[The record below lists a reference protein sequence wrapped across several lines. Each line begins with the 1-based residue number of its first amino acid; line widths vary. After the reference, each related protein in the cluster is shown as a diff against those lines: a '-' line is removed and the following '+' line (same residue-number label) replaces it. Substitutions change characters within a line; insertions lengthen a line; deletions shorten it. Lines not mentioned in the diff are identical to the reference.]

1 MKPIVQLIDAW
12 DEFTAQ
18 KTNAYTVDEFCEFYL
33 NKRTNI
39 SPPAPSPSLDH
50 ELAKVIG
57 RLGSIQKTYS
67 KIAFKQL
74 PGIELEWYFLLH
86 TVKNAGEIRKTDVI
100 SFNLLLEPTTC
111 IDILNRMIKAGLL
124 NERID
129 PADKRARLLTVTDQ
143 GESLLNQLQ
152 KLVGETNTMLY
163 GHLDEKDKTSLIK
176 VLKDVEA
183 THATRLPEIV
193 RKKR

>member
-12 DEFTAQ
+12 DDFTSQ
-18 KTNAYTVDEFCEFYL
+18 KTTAYTVEEFCEFYL
-33 NKRTNI
+33 NKETNI
-39 SPPAPSPSLDH
+39 AITTPSPNLDH

-67 KIAFKQL
+67 KIALKQL

-111 IDILNRMIKAGLL
+111 IDILNRLIKSGLL

-129 PADKRARLLTVTDQ
+129 PTDKRARLLTIADQ
-143 GESLLNQLQ
+143 GEVLLNQLQ

-163 GHLDEKDKTSLIK
+163 GHLDDNEKLSLIK
-176 VLKDVEA
+176 LLKGIET
-183 THATRLPEIV
+183 THSVRLPEIA